1 MLVSVCIPT
10 FQGAAFIGY
19 AIDSVLAQTLQD
31 FELLVIDDRS
41 NDGTEDIVRRYAD
54 PRIRFQRNERNL
66 GPEGN
71 WNRCLEEA
79 RGRYVKLL
87 PHDDVLDPDC
97 LMRQVAALER
107 DDGERLALAFC
118 ARKVIN
124 SEGRTVLRRSYQRT
138 DGRIAAA
145 VLRRHCIRLGTN
157 LVGEPGGVLFRR
169 TLARRVGGFDGEIGY
184 VIDLDYWFRLLEHGD
199 AWFDAGAL
207 VSFRLSNNSWSAV
220 IGWGQGA
227 AFRRFL
233 RKSGAKGLDLLS
245 GWVMAGLNNLLRQA
259 VFIFS
264 RGV

>member
-10 FQGAAFIGY
+10 FQGAAFIGQ
-19 AIDSVLAQTLQD
+19 AIDSVLAQTFQD

-41 NDGTEDIVRRYAD
+41 SDGTEDIVRGYAD
-54 PRIRFQRNERNL
+54 ARIRFQRNERNL

-71 WNRCLEEA
+71 WNRCLEQA
-79 RGRYVKLL
+79 KGRYVKLL
-87 PHDDVLDPDC
+87 PHDDVLAPDC

-107 DDGERLALAFC
+107 DRSEQLALAFC
-118 ARKVIN
+118 AREII
-124 SEGRTVLRRSYQRT
+124 SSGGRVVLRRGYQRA
-138 DGRIAAA
+138 DGQIAAA
-145 VLRRHCIRLGTN
+145 VLRRQCIRRGTN

-169 TLARRVGGFDGEIGY
+169 SLACRVGGFDGEIGY
-184 VIDLDYWFRLLEHGD
+184 VIDLDYWFRLLQHGD

-207 VSFRLSNNSWSAV
+207 VSFRLSGNSWSAI

-233 RKSGAKGLDLLS
+233 RKSGAKGFDLLS

-259 VFIFS
+259 VFMFG
-264 RGV
+264 RGA